1 MRWERLFADLEAELE
16 AAETAELESEIA
28 ERTRSERA
36 RLRLVDRLRGS
47 VGRLVVLRVSG
58 AGQLSGE
65 IRAVG
70 VDWLLVRPDD
80 GADRLVR
87 TAALLE
93 LSGLAPSSTARG
105 SEGEIAARFSLAS
118 VLRGLAR
125 DRTVVTIT
133 LVDGSSRTGTIE
145 LAGADV
151 VEISDRRYDEPGFA
165 ASSGPVGRRSV
176 PLAAVAV
183 VREH

>member
-16 AAETAELESEIA
+16 AADTAELESEIA
-28 ERTRSERA
+28 ERTRFERA

-47 VGRLVVLRVSG
+47 VGQPVTVRVNG
-58 AGQLSGE
+58 TEPLTGM

-70 VDWLLVRPDD
+70 VDWLLVRPAD

-87 TAALLE
+87 LAALLDIV
-93 LSGLAPSSTARG
+93 GLAPSSAARD
-105 SEGEIAARFSLAS
+105 SEGAVAARYSLAAL
-118 VLRGLAR
+118 LRGLAR
-125 DRTVVTIT
+125 DRTVVTLT

-145 LAGADV
+145 VAGADV
-151 VEISDRRYDEPGFA
+151 VELSDRRHDEPGLGA
-165 ASSGPVGRRSV
+165 PPGANRRAV
-176 PLAAVAV
+176 PLAALAL